1 MGLKLFSYFS
11 KGEVLV
17 KVKAE
22 ENDQFFSKILKKDYF
37 IPFLS
42 EMVWL
47 EMCLLFKSANIWVPS
62 FECFGS
68 IKKIDSNICNAFPA
82 HEDHVVCFKHML
94 ILQSPFNM
102 FSEM

>member
-42 EMVWL
+42 DMVWL
-47 EMCLLFKSANIWVPS
+47 EMCLLFKSAN
-62 FECFGS
+62 
-68 IKKIDSNICNAFPA
+68 
-82 HEDHVVCFKHML
+82 M
-94 ILQSPFNM
+94 
-102 FSEM
+102 

>member
-22 ENDQFFSKILKKDYF
+22 ENDQFFSKIPKKNYL

-42 EMVWL
+42 DMVWL
-47 EMCLLFKSANIWVPS
+47 EMCSVIQISKYLSA
-62 FECFGS
+62 ECLPL
-68 IKKIDSNICNAFPA
+68 NA
-82 HEDHVVCFKHML
+82 
-94 ILQSPFNM
+94 
-102 FSEM
+102 